1 MTDAEPT
8 ALAPAALAGLAVLDL
23 CDSVAGN
30 FCARLFADQGASVVL
45 AEPPGGARLR
55 QLGPFGPPGPD
66 GHPGESYLFHHVN
79 TGKQVLRLP
88 PGPDLTDLAA
98 QADVV
103 VTDEAT
109 GLSWLP
115 GPAARPV
122 ICQITPF
129 GASDEWAGHPAG
141 ELIYQAISGTMYE
154 NGRPGQP
161 PLYGV
166 GHRASYA
173 AGVVGYLQAVAV
185 LLSGSPASHVADV
198 SIAEVAASL
207 AFNRITQYSYNGSVL
222 GRDARET
229 QRTIVRTADGWLGA
243 FVDDRRWASTCRSL
257 GLDDLIGDPRWST
270 LAARADHWA
279 DFEREL
285 EARTRT
291 RSADELVAAGQQ
303 AKAVISRS
311 VRLTELWDFPQLR
324 TRQWWPP
331 RTDGEPPRLGPMFRF
346 SRTPQQ
352 HRPGPAVAAAASAG
366 AVRAGWRRRHEVA
379 PRAAARPSRTAGEP
393 GRPLDGVR
401 IIDLTSAWA
410 GPMATRVLA
419 ALGADVIK
427 VEGPARLDDWR
438 GSPAGGPPD
447 RYPGFD
453 PGDRPYDR
461 HFQFNTQNHDKRSLV
476 LDLKRGEGRAVALR
490 LIGGADVV
498 MANFSVGTLDRM
510 GLGWAEVSRVAP
522 AAILVEMPAY
532 GQGGPISSYVAYGPS
547 MELMCG
553 MAGTIGYGDGKPVTT
568 GPAYLDPMGGLHGA
582 AAVVTALV
590 ARERDGTGQHVE
602 VAQTEAAMHW
612 IGELI
617 IAATVSGRDPEPDGN
632 RIPAAA
638 PHDAYPC
645 RGHDEWIALA
655 AYDDDQFRRLTAAL
669 DLGAPAAGPRFA
681 SRPARQAHAA
691 ELDVLITARTRAWD
705 KEALAARLRAAG
717 VPASAVLNARDL
729 HASEF
734 LRRRGLVADVQ
745 HPAAGRH
752 RQQGLPLHIS
762 GFDLTI
768 RRAAPRFGEHNR
780 EILAALGLV
789 AGEIGS
795 LREHEVITDT
805 PAAARAAG
813 SREGRP

>member
-1 MTDAEPT
+1 M
-8 ALAPAALAGLAVLDL
+8 
-23 CDSVAGN
+23 
-30 FCARLFADQGASVVL
+30 
-45 AEPPGGARLR
+45 
-55 QLGPFGPPGPD
+55 
-66 GHPGESYLFHHVN
+66 N
-79 TGKQVLRLP
+79 TGKQVLSLQ
-88 PGPDLTDLAA
+88 PGPDLASLAA

-103 VTDEAT
+103 VADEAT
-109 GLSWLP
+109 DVSWLP

-129 GASDEWAGHPAG
+129 GAGDEWAGHPAG
-141 ELIYQAISGTMYE
+141 ELIFQAISGTMYE
-154 NGRPGQP
+154 NGGPGRT

-185 LLSGSPASHVADV
+185 LLSGSAAAHVVNV

-279 DFEREL
+279 EFEREL

-291 RSADELVAAGQQ
+291 RSTDELVAAGQQ

-324 TRQWWPP
+324 AREWWPP
-331 RTDGEPPRLGPMFRF
+331 RTAGEPPRLGPMFRF

-352 HRPGPAVAAAASAG
+352 HRPGPALAAAESADT
-366 AVRAGWRRRHEVA
+366 VRAGWRRRQEVA
-379 PRAAARPSRTAGEP
+379 PRPAARLADEP

-427 VEGPARLDDWR
+427 IEGPARLDDWR
-438 GSPAGGPPD
+438 GSPSGGPPD

-476 LDLKRGEGRAVALR
+476 LDLKRDEGRAVALR

-510 GLGWAEVSRVAP
+510 GLGWAQVSRAAP

-532 GQGGPISSYVAYGPS
+532 GGDGPISKYVAYGPS

-582 AAVVTALV
+582 AAVVTALI

-617 IAATVSGRDPEPDGN
+617 IAATVAGRDPEPDGN

-645 RGHDEWIALA
+645 RGQDEWIALA
-655 AYDDDQFRRLTAAL
+655 AYDDDQFRRLAAAL
-669 DLGAPAAGPRFA
+669 DLGSPAGDPRFA
-681 SRPARQAHAA
+681 SQAARHAHAA
-691 ELDVLITARTRAWD
+691 ELDVLITARTSTWD

-717 VPASAVLNARDL
+717 VPASAVLSARDL

-762 GFDLTI
+762 GFDLAI
-768 RRAAPRFGEHNR
+768 RRAAPRFGEHNV
-780 EILAALGLV
+780 EILAALGLS
-789 AGEIGS
+789 AGQIES
-795 LREHEVITDT
+795 LGAHEVITDI
-805 PAAARAAG
+805 PAVARAA
-813 SREGRP
+813 SSPEGRP